1 MPEILVHLVAACPN
15 GLTVEYM
22 PWMLCLYR
30 ETPAIEDGEMV
41 LPERPGL
48 GLELDEKAIAAF
60 KA

>member
-1 MPEILVHLVAACPN
+1 
-15 GLTVEYM
+15 VEYM

-41 LPERPGL
+41 LPERPCL